1 LEVIAFGLKDDNGH
15 SWSFMKFHCCT
26 KMDGGMKLIRLYW
39 TNTSQY
45 VIRPTLNNTLFLK
58 IEANI
63 IYLEMKNV
71 NKCKN
76 DEAVVC
82 QKD

>member
-1 LEVIAFGLKDDNGH
+1 
-15 SWSFMKFHCCT
+15 
-26 KMDGGMKLIRLYW
+26 MDGVMKLIWLYW

-45 VIRPTLNNTLFLK
+45 LIHPTLNNTLFLK
-58 IEANI
+58 IEANV

-71 NKCKN
+71 SKCKN

-82 QKD
+82 QKG